1 MQRLVKLKAE
11 ALDDGLDDSLAEQAK
26 TLIDLQI
33 KVKAEGVY
41 DA

>member
-11 ALDDGLDDSLAEQAK
+11 ALDDGLHDSLAGQAK
-26 TLIDLQI
+26 TLIYPQI